1 MTVPWHVGAILNET
15 LADTL
20 RFAAWYL
27 EAGAEAV
34 TLLFDNPQ
42 DPAIAILDGHPR
54 LTCVPCTP
62 EFWAD
67 LGLTPET
74 RFTKRQNVALTWVY
88 RRQADGWLLNVD
100 ADEFMWAPG
109 EGIGAFL
116 AAQPAEAEA
125 IRVETAEIVAGPD
138 GVAGQIYRLPM
149 ERDAARRVYGDSA
162 ALFGPRRKGL
172 IGHPQGKSFI
182 RCGLKD
188 VVLRQHW
195 AQRQRGAEMAETF
208 VPVRVGTAA
217 LLHHIGLDY
226 DIWWAKLDWR
236 LVSSGFTVPLTERIR
251 ALLVEPDAESRL
263 QALHSDLHAVDPERL
278 DRLRAEGACLESR
291 VDVDGVAARVFG
303 ATFAT
308 A

>member
-1 MTVPWHVGAILNET
+1 MTVPWQVGAILNEP

-54 LTCVPCTP
+54 VTCVPCTP

-88 RRQADGWLLNVD
+88 RQQAEGGLLNVD

-109 EGIGAFL
+109 DGIGAFL
-116 AAQPAEAEA
+116 AAQPVEAEA
-125 IRVETAEIVAGPD
+125 IRVETAEIVAVHDGAAGP
-138 GVAGQIYRLPM
+138 VYRLPM
-149 ERDAARRVYGDSA
+149 ERDAARRVYGESA

-188 VVLRQHW
+188 VALRQHW
-195 AQRQRGAEMAETF
+195 AQRQGGAEMAETF
-208 VPVRVGTAA
+208 VPVRGGRAA

-226 DIWWAKLDWR
+226 DIWRAKLDWR

-251 ALLVEPDAESRL
+251 ALMDEPDAESRL
-263 QALHSDLHAVDPERL
+263 RALHSDLHAVERARL
-278 DRLRAEGACLESR
+278 DRLRAEGACLEPP

-303 ATFAT
+303 ATFAVT
-308 A
+308 